1 MTDAVLSL
9 GSNIGDRTGYLL
21 AAVTALGD
29 SVRAVSSVYSTPPWG
44 GVEQDD
50 FHNIVV
56 LAADADIS
64 DPHDWLRRCQ
74 DLERAA
80 RRTREVHWGPRTLD
94 ADVIAVGDARVDD
107 ADLTLP
113 HPHAADRAFVL
124 LPWSEIDP
132 TAELPGRGSIADLIE
147 ALDVTGIERIG
158 TLP

>member
-1 MTDAVLSL
+1 MSDVVLSL
-9 GSNIGDRTGYLL
+9 GSNIGDRTGHL
-21 AAVTALGD
+21 AAAVAALGD
-29 SVRAVSSVYSTPPWG
+29 SVRAVSSVYRTPPWG

-56 LAADADIS
+56 LAADTDIT

-74 DLERAA
+74 DLERSAG
-80 RRTREVHWGPRTLD
+80 RTRDVHWGPRTLD
-94 ADVIAVGDARVDD
+94 ADIIAIGETVVED
-107 ADLTLP
+107 ADLTVP
-113 HPHAADRAFVL
+113 HPHAGDRAFVL

-132 TAELPGRGSIADLIE
+132 TAELPGRGPIADLIE